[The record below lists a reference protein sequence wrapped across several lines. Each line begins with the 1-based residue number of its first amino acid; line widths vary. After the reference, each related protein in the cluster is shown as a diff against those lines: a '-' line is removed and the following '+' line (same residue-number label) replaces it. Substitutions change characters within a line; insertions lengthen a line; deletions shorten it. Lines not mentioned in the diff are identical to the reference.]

1 MATDMR
7 NQFFCISFNAEEFF
21 QLLHKRFDDTCEVM
35 DTMRR
40 CNRALNDMDTDL
52 RDMLVLQVI
61 QVRRQQSQ
69 MQTNL
74 ADYRAELSLIA
85 DPEATSA
92 ARRLLELQIATSD
105 VRIDC
110 QCDRLVHQF
119 NVELVHIDANIASID
134 DRIEQASQ
142 SARQLSGRRLVVQLM
157 LLVDTYSRLGEDILK
172 ELSDHCEHLV
182 ELERI
187 KMCLLE
193 WRTINRPGVGG
204 GRADL
209 DRQLRVMQARRKKQV
224 ENGKKLESI
233 VKRDSDA
240 TQRCRLDLD
249 AFAAESDRLAATLK
263 ALRSD
268 LDQLEEQL

>member
-1 MATDMR
+1 MR
-7 NQFFCISFNAEEFF
+7 NQFFCISFDAEDFF
-21 QLLHKRFDDTCEVM
+21 QLLHKRFDDTCEAM

-40 CNRALNDMDTDL
+40 CNRALNDLDCDR
-52 RDMLVLQVI
+52 RDMLMLQVI
-61 QVRRQQSQ
+61 QVRRQQVQ
-69 MQTNL
+69 MEAIL
-74 ADYRAELSLIA
+74 ADYRDELSLIA

-92 ARRLLELQIATSD
+92 ARRRLELQIAASN

-110 QCDRLVHQF
+110 QCDRLMHQF
-119 NVELVHIDANIASID
+119 QVELVHIDANIASID

-142 SARQLSGRRLVVQLM
+142 STRQLSGGRLVAQLTR
-157 LLVDTYSRLGEDILK
+157 LVDTSRRLGEDILK
-172 ELSDHCEHLV
+172 ELFDHCAHQV

-187 KMCLLE
+187 KVCLLE
-193 WRTINRPGVGG
+193 WRTFFRPDVGG

-209 DRQLRVMQARRKKQV
+209 NRQLQLMKARRKKQV
-224 ENGKKLESI
+224 ENGQKLESI
-233 VKRDSDA
+233 VQRDSDA

-249 AFAAESDRLAATLK
+249 AFAAESDRMAATLK